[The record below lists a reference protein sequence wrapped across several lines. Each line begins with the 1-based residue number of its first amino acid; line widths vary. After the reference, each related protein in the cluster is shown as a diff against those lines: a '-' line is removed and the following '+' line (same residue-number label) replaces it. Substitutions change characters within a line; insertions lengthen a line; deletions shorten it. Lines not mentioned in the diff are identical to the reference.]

1 MLFCHCQCRRLSIIA
16 KMSFLETET
25 KLFIDSCDSGQR
37 YSDTRLLSIY
47 IYPAPPPCIVT
58 TYNM

>member
-16 KMSFLETET
+16 KISFLETET

-37 YSDTRLLSIY
+37 YGDTRLLFTFTRHLH
-47 IYPAPPPCIVT
+47 PAL
-58 TYNM
+58 